1 MPQMPNRDRETLDE
15 EFMDILGN
23 ENVYFQPP
31 ENVRMS
37 YPAIVYHLSNF
48 NDRHADDQTYISIRS
63 YDVTLID
70 KRPDSPLIDDIKNRF
85 AYCRYVRHQTIDNLN
100 HEYFTIYY

>member
-1 MPQMPNRDRETLDE
+1 MPQMPNRDRETLDD

-31 ENVRMS
+31 ENIRMS
-37 YPAIVYHLSNF
+37 YPAIVYHLS
-48 NDRHADDQTYISIRS
+48 DIRDSRADDGAYIRVRS

-70 KRPDSPLIDDIKNRF
+70 KRPDSPLVDDILDRF
-85 AYCRYVRHQTIDNLN
+85 LYCRYIRHQTIDNL
-100 HEYFTIYY
+100 HHDYFTIYY

>member
-1 MPQMPNRDRETLDE
+1 MPLMPNRDRESLDE

-31 ENVRMS
+31 ENIRMS
-37 YPAIVYHLSNF
+37 YPAIVYF
-48 NDRHADDQTYISIRS
+48 RNDINSRYADDRSYINVRS

-70 KRPDSPLIDDIKNRF
+70 KRPDSPFIDEIMERF
-85 AYCRYVRHQTIDNLN
+85 SFCRYNRHQTIDNL
-100 HEYFTIYY
+100 HHDYFTIYY